1 MVAMGLSEAMA
12 PGLVMPG
19 PGWRCGYSGVGR
31 RLSVIGVRSVG
42 GLGKVALR
50 GCRCAAAEGVRFA
63 SVEKE
68 GRVSPQQCTYG
79 ALNVL
84 WVASELQR
92 LLTMQVSLTEREF
105 FWTSF

>member
-1 MVAMGLSEAMA
+1 MEAMGLSEAMA

-19 PGWRCGYSGVGR
+19 WRCGYSRVGW
-31 RLSVIGVRSVG
+31 RLSVTGVRSVG